1 MPTEL
6 SWALYLLYLVSAM
19 AFLALENRSPQS
31 TFAWLF
37 LMVLA
42 PGVGPVVYFLFG
54 RGSNAFSHRKALRRQ
69 LGRTGLAK
77 ELEQVR
83 EAQEEARHELSDSDI
98 EIYRRLP
105 QLLWTSTEAPLTM
118 GNRLDILQ
126 NASEKYPRLLEDLR
140 QAQKLIHLE
149 YYEWADD
156 PLTREVL
163 AILRERI
170 AAGVTVRALYD
181 PVGSF
186 SMLTR
191 GYVRALREAGVQV
204 HPYSPIWRLHTVSYR
219 NHRKLVVI
227 DS

>member
-6 SWALYLLYLVSAM
+6 SWALYVLYLVSATV
-19 AFLALENRSPQS
+19 FLVLDNRSPQS

-42 PGVGPVVYFLFG
+42 PGVGPVVYFFFG

-69 LGRTGLAK
+69 LGRTGLSR

-105 QLLWTSTEAPLTM
+105 QLLWRSTEAPLTM
-118 GNRLDILQ
+118 GNQLDILQ

-140 QAQKLIHLE
+140 QAQT
-149 YYEWADD
+149 AD
-156 PLTREVL
+156 PPR
-163 AILRERI
+163 ILRVGRRCPDARGARDPARAHCRPASPCAPSTI
-170 AAGVTVRALYD
+170 RSAASRC
-181 PVGSF
+181 
-186 SMLTR
+186 
-191 GYVRALREAGVQV
+191 
-204 HPYSPIWRLHTVSYR
+204 
-219 NHRKLVVI
+219 
-227 DS
+227 

>member
-1 MPTEL
+1 MPSRATTVAL
-6 SWALYLLYLVSAM
+6 SPEIAPLQAQPIASCACSGAGLTTASQPSSAITSVTQHAPIRRAVLAWRTRLRHAAGQPCRPSSRGRCTLLYLVSAT

-54 RGSNAFSHRKALRRQ
+54 RGSKAFSHRKALRRQ
-69 LGRTGLAK
+69 LGRTGLSK

-118 GNRLDILQ
+118 GNSTRHP
-126 NASEKYPRLLEDLR
+126 AER
-140 QAQKLIHLE
+140 Q
-149 YYEWADD
+149 
-156 PLTREVL
+156 REVSQTPRGS
-163 AILRERI
+163 APGAEAHPSRILR
-170 AAGVTVRALYD
+170 
-181 PVGSF
+181 VG
-186 SMLTR
+186 R
-191 GYVRALREAGVQV
+191 R
-204 HPYSPIWRLHTVSYR
+204 SP
-219 NHRKLVVI
+219 
-227 DS
+227 